1 MATSI
6 EETAVAEEGAKGVSR
21 RGFLTGGGLIAG
33 AAVMAGL
40 AGCAPAGKGELASTG
55 EAVPKAKGHVVHQ
68 QYICSGCRTCEL
80 TCVLSHE
87 QLINPQL
94 ARNKVETDVQQAY
107 LTDVLYCQ
115 QCDDARCLAACP
127 TDRKSTRLNS
137 SHSAK
142 SRMPS
147 SA

>member
-1 MATSI
+1 M
-6 EETAVAEEGAKGVSR
+6 KQY
-21 RGFLTGGGLIAG
+21 GFYFD
-33 AAVMAGL
+33 
-40 AGCAPAGKGELASTG
+40 STR
-55 EAVPKAKGHVVHQ
+55 
-68 QYICSGCRTCEL
+68 CSGCRTCEL

-127 TDRKSTRLNS
+127 LPIDEEVPVIADFRPREELMNLSAGQILNMTDAELEAFTAGTALRRPGKDALRRNARLNLD
-137 SHSAK
+137 AK
-142 SRMPS
+142 
-147 SA
+147 